1 MHFTQYQH
9 VRVLL
14 LLFGDKKLSIN
25 RYNKSRF
32 LMGAHEV
39 RQLPED
45 IGTEVAFA
53 GRSNAGKSSVLN
65 VITANSKLARI
76 SKTPGRT
83 QQMNIFV
90 LDDERRL
97 VDLPGYGYAKV
108 PVAMRRHWGATLNK
122 YFLERKALSGLML
135 IMDIRHP
142 LKPDDQQMI
151 DWSLEVGLPTHVLL
165 NKADKLSR
173 GAGMQ
178 QLNQLK
184 RLINNDLVSIQLFSA
199 LKRKGAEEAREVLD
213 QWFGYQ

>member
-1 MHFTQYQH
+1 M
-9 VRVLL
+9 
-14 LLFGDKKLSIN
+14 SIN
-25 RYNKSRF
+25 HYNKCRF

-45 IGTEVAFA
+45 IGTEVAIA

-108 PVAMRRHWGATLNK
+108 PVAMRKHWGATLNK
-122 YFLERKALSGLML
+122 YFQERKALSGLML

-178 QLNQLK
+178 LLKQLK
-184 RLINNDLVSIQLFSA
+184 RRMNNDLVSIQLFSA
-199 LKRKGAEEAREVLD
+199 LKRIGAEEAREVLD
-213 QWFGYQ
+213 QWFEYQ